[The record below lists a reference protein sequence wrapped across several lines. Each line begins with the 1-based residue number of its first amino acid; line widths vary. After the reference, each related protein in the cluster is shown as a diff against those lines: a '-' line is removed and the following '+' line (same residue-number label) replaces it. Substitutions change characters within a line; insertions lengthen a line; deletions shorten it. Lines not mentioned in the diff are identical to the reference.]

1 MKNLF
6 DFKYLKSDAFGGITA
21 GIVALPLALAF
32 GEQSGLGAAA
42 GLYGAAFIA
51 FFASLFGG
59 TPTQISGP
67 TAPMTALSMLVIGGL
82 VQAYEGSVEK
92 ALPVILM
99 VFILAGLFQ
108 ILLGIIRAGTYI
120 KYIPYT
126 VVSGFMTGI
135 GVIIILTQLPLA
147 FGYSAS
153 DDMKIVEKFKP
164 HAEELILDRI
174 LKDEAEDGIL
184 VLEEFKETISR
195 AELVTVDEIDEE
207 ARILAKNDS
216 KSVLGSVK
224 YLPRALQNI
233 DWMELM
239 LCLITIAIVFGFK
252 KITKAVPST
261 LVALL
266 VVSVGAYFFVENYNP
281 ISAIP
286 QGIPIPHFEV
296 ITQFSIS
303 ELLPFVLSALF
314 LALLG
319 SIDSLLTSVVAD
331 NMTKTQ
337 HKPNKELVGQGIG
350 NMVAGLF
357 GGLPGAGATIRTV
370 VNIQA
375 GGRTRLSGMITGLL
389 LVVIVIALA
398 PLASMIPAAVLVGIL
413 ITVGIG
419 VIDYKGLRAL
429 RRMDISEAFI
439 LLLVLFVTVF
449 YDLIAAV
456 GVGLVIASVVF
467 MKRMSDLSEEEVEVY
482 DLSHSEEK
490 EAVWEDESS
499 IPDSI
504 REKVVFK
511 HLSGPMFF
519 GFATHFKNLLSDLG
533 DLHVVV
539 IRLEKVPFIDQSG
552 VYSLEASLEDLRNQG
567 VIVVITGPN
576 EQVCGKMRDMNIIP
590 QLVSE
595 NHVFKD
601 FNSCKLWLKEVLTE
615 QGRLDAELALLN

>member
-1 MKNLF
+1 MKKLF
-6 DFKYLKSDAFGGITA
+6 DFKYLKSDAFGGLTA

-32 GEQSGLGAAA
+32 GEQTELGAAA
-42 GLYGAAFIA
+42 GLYGAALIA
-51 FFASLFGG
+51 FFAALFGG

-82 VQAYEGSVEK
+82 VQAYEGSLEK

-99 VFILAGLFQ
+99 VFILAGVFQ
-108 ILLGIIRAGTYI
+108 IILGVVRAGTYI

-126 VVSGFMTGI
+126 VISGFMTGI

-153 DDMKIVEKFKP
+153 DDMKIVERFKP

-195 AELVTVDEIDEE
+195 AENVTQEEINKE
-207 ARILAKNDS
+207 ARILARNDS
-216 KSVLGSVK
+216 KTVLGSVM

-233 DWMELM
+233 DWRELV

-252 KITKAVPST
+252 KITIAVPST

-266 VVSVGAYFFVENYNP
+266 AVSLGAYFFVDNYNP

-286 QGIPIPHFEV
+286 EGVPLPHFEV
-296 ITQFSIS
+296 FTEFNLL
-303 ELLPFVLSALF
+303 ELLPFVKFSLF

-319 SIDSLLTSVVAD
+319 AIDSLLTSVVAD

-337 HKPNKELVGQGIG
+337 HNPNKELVGQGIG
-350 NMVAGLF
+350 NMIAGLF

-375 GGRTRLSGMITGLL
+375 GGRTRLSGMITGIL
-389 LVVIVIALA
+389 LVLIVVALA
-398 PLASMIPAAVLVGIL
+398 PLASMIPASVLVGIL

-429 RRMDISEAFI
+429 KRMNYSESFI
-439 LLLVLFVTVF
+439 LLLVLVVTVF

-456 GVGLVIASVVF
+456 GIGLVLASVVF

-482 DLSHSEEK
+482 DLSHAKEK
-490 EAVWEDESS
+490 EPVWEDETS
-499 IPDSI
+499 IPDDI

-539 IRLEKVPFIDQSG
+539 IRMKKVPFIDQSG
-552 VYSLEASLEDLRNQG
+552 INALEASLEGLRAQG
-567 VIVVITGPN
+567 VLVVITGPN
-576 EQVCGKMRDMNIIP
+576 DQVCGKMMAMNIIP
-590 QLVSE
+590 KLVSE
-595 NHVFKD
+595 KHVFKD
-601 FNSCKLWLKEVLTE
+601 FISCKVWLKELLSE
-615 QGRLDAELALLN
+615 EGKLDAELALLN

>member
-135 GVIIILTQLPLA
+135 GVIIILTQPPLA

-195 AELVTVDEIDEE
+195 AEDITQEDINKE
-207 ARILAKNDS
+207 ARTLAENDS

-224 YLPRALQNI
+224 YIPRALQNI
-233 DWMELM
+233 NWRELI

-252 KITKAVPST
+252 SLTKAIPST

-266 VVSVGAYFFVENYNP
+266 SVSIGAHFFLDSYNP

-286 QGIPIPHFEV
+286 QGIPLPHFDV
-296 ITQFSIS
+296 FSKFS
-303 ELLPFVLSALF
+303 LTELLPFVKFSLF

-319 SIDSLLTSVVAD
+319 AIDSLLTSVVAD

-519 GFATHFKNLLSDLG
+519 GFATHFKNLLADLG

-539 IRLEKVPFIDQSG
+539 IRMRKVPFMDQSG
-552 VYSLEASLEDLRNQG
+552 VYALEASIEYLRAEG
-567 VIVVITGPN
+567 VLVVITEPN
-576 EQVCGKMRDMNIIP
+576 ERVMEKMKGMKIIP
-590 QLVSE
+590 RLVSE
-595 NHVFKD
+595 NHVFND
-601 FNSCKLWLKEVLTE
+601 FKNCKIWLKEVISSEEKLA
-615 QGRLDAELALLN
+615 AELALLN

>member
-1 MKNLF
+1 
-6 DFKYLKSDAFGGITA
+6 
-21 GIVALPLALAF
+21 
-32 GEQSGLGAAA
+32 
-42 GLYGAAFIA
+42 
-51 FFASLFGG
+51 
-59 TPTQISGP
+59 
-67 TAPMTALSMLVIGGL
+67 
-82 VQAYEGSVEK
+82 
-92 ALPVILM
+92 
-99 VFILAGLFQ
+99 
-108 ILLGIIRAGTYI
+108 
-120 KYIPYT
+120 
-126 VVSGFMTGI
+126 
-135 GVIIILTQLPLA
+135 
-147 FGYSAS
+147 
-153 DDMKIVEKFKP
+153 
-164 HAEELILDRI
+164 
-174 LKDEAEDGIL
+174 
-184 VLEEFKETISR
+184 
-195 AELVTVDEIDEE
+195 
-207 ARILAKNDS
+207 
-216 KSVLGSVK
+216 
-224 YLPRALQNI
+224 
-233 DWMELM
+233 
-239 LCLITIAIVFGFK
+239 
-252 KITKAVPST
+252 
-261 LVALL
+261 
-266 VVSVGAYFFVENYNP
+266 
-281 ISAIP
+281 
-286 QGIPIPHFEV
+286 
-296 ITQFSIS
+296 
-303 ELLPFVLSALF
+303 
-314 LALLG
+314 
-319 SIDSLLTSVVAD
+319 
-331 NMTKTQ
+331 MTKTQ

-519 GFATHFKNLLSDLG
+519 GFATHFKNLLADLG

-539 IRLEKVPFIDQSG
+539 IRMRKVPFMDQSG
-552 VYSLEASLEDLRNQG
+552 VYALEASIEDLRAEG
-567 VIVVITGPN
+567 VLVVITEPN
-576 EQVCGKMRDMNIIP
+576 EQVMEKMKGMKIIP
-590 QLVSE
+590 RLVSE
-595 NHVFKD
+595 NHVFND
-601 FNSCKLWLKEVLTE
+601 FKNCKVWLKEVISSEEKLA
-615 QGRLDAELALLN
+615 AELALLN